1 MKKFIEG
8 FWAVFDKDIQSE
20 GFTLYEKMTFGII
33 VPCALVFICAMVEML
48 KSLVMQPQI

>member
-1 MKKFIEG
+1 MKKFIED

-33 VPCALVFICAMVEML
+33 VPTLFAAVCLAVEMIGL
-48 KSLVMQPQI
+48 KIL

>member
-33 VPCALVFICAMVEML
+33 VPGLFVAICVALEMISSRVL
-48 KSLVMQPQI
+48 

>member
-1 MKKFIEG
+1 MKKFMKG

-20 GFTLYEKMTFGII
+20 GFTLYEKMLFGII
-33 VPCALVFICAMVEML
+33 VPGALVFICAMVDIL